1 MLHIDYRCTRTRYS
15 LAACWSFNRFA
26 VCTFKN
32 VEIGM
37 KLGALCFE
45 SWMTGFD
52 LKKAIPISVPP
63 IFKSS
68 DRSGN
73 FYARTITIK
82 SCWSWVGLGFFPEL
96 LCFPAADFLL
106 QGQNPSNI
114 FRDEFEQE
122 FTELDFF
129 LCIAFLAQ
137 NISFFLL
144 LPISVI

>member
-1 MLHIDYRCTRTRYS
+1 MFKILDIAW
-15 LAACWSFNRFA
+15 LL
-26 VCTFKN
+26 VCHSTDSQYVHTFKN
-32 VEIGM
+32 VGM
-37 KLGALCFE
+37 KLGALCFH

-96 LCFPAADFLL
+96 QCFP
-106 QGQNPSNI
+106 Q
-114 FRDEFEQE
+114 
-122 FTELDFF
+122 
-129 LCIAFLAQ
+129 
-137 NISFFLL
+137 
-144 LPISVI
+144 